1 MPTSM
6 PTSMERPAQQPTK
19 TQEIGVVSARAVD
32 ASAIVHRHVP
42 PATQGARL
50 PSWMFV
56 VSMIPMALA
65 QIVFQERALV

>member
-6 PTSMERPAQQPTK
+6 GRAAQHPTK
-19 TQEIGVVSARAVD
+19 TQEIEAASARAVD
-32 ASAIVHRHVP
+32 ASAIVHPHVP

-65 QIVFQERALV
+65 QIVFQERAPG